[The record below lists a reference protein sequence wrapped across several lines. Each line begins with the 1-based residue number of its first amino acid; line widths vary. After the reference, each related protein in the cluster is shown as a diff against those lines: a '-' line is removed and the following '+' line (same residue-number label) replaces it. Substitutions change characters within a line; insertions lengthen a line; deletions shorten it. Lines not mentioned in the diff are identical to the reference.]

1 MRETWALFLILA
13 GSCFVWVGVHGYQG
27 SGLPGLLNTI
37 YGHL

>member
-1 MRETWALFLILA
+1 MRETWGLVLILA
-13 GSCFVWVGVHGYQG
+13 GIALVWVGVHGYDG